1 MARQTLNSWD
11 TLIQSVQMKCHDKLD
26 NYILNW
32 SLVAVLGTYC
42 KLNVYLVPDDYF
54 RFECTNIYKKNYAN
68 FWVKFHVFCFEY
80 SILFHNCRFSWVKN
94 SISSV
99 IMMGIWVAL
108 LAQYCYVA
116 ENLHYCCIINSRS
129 ICKENKSPCAS

>member
-54 RFECTNIYKKNYAN
+54 RFECTNIYKNIMPTFELN
-68 FWVKFHVFCFEY
+68 FMYFVLNTQFY
-80 SILFHNCRFSWVKN
+80 SITVDLAEWRTPSP
-94 SISSV
+94 
-99 IMMGIWVAL
+99 L
-108 LAQYCYVA
+108 L
-116 ENLHYCCIINSRS
+116 
-129 ICKENKSPCAS
+129 